1 MDTKSII
8 FRCEDQGLRMTD
20 QRRTIATILDSVID
34 HPDVEELYE
43 RINKVDKSISL
54 ATVYRTVKLFEE
66 LGILEK
72 LEFGDGRAR
81 YEDADREHHDHLI
94 NVQNGEVI
102 EFVNSDI
109 EKLQEK
115 IAQELGF
122 KLLGHKLELYGVPII
137 KKIPP
142 ANVFKK

>member
-137 KKIPP
+137 KK
-142 ANVFKK
+142 NTSS

>member
-20 QRRTIATILDSVID
+20 QRRTIATILDSVLD
-34 HPDVEELYE
+34 HPDVEELYR
-43 RINKVDKSISL
+43 RINKVDTSISL

-137 KKIPP
+137 KK
-142 ANVFKK
+142 NTSS

>member
-1 MDTKSII
+1 MDIKSII

-20 QRRTIATILDSVID
+20 QRRTIATILDSVLD
-34 HPDVEELYE
+34 HPDVEELHR

-102 EFVNSDI
+102 EFINSDI

-122 KLLGHKLELYGVPII
+122 KLLGHKLELYGIPII
-137 KKIPP
+137 KK
-142 ANVFKK
+142 NTSR

>member
-1 MDTKSII
+1 MDIKSII

-34 HPDVEELYE
+34 HPDVEELHR

-81 YEDADREHHDHLI
+81 YENADREHHDHLI

-102 EFVNSDI
+102 EFINSDI

-137 KKIPP
+137 KK
-142 ANVFKK
+142 NTSS

>member
-1 MDTKSII
+1 MDIKSII

-34 HPDVEELYE
+34 HPDVEELHR

-102 EFVNSDI
+102 EFINSDI

-122 KLLGHKLELYGVPII
+122 KLLGHKLELYGIPII
-137 KKIPP
+137 KK
-142 ANVFKK
+142 NTSR

>member
-1 MDTKSII
+1 MDFKSII

-34 HPDVEELYE
+34 HPDVEELYG

-137 KKIPP
+137 KK
-142 ANVFKK
+142 NTYS

>member
-34 HPDVEELYE
+34 HPDVEELHR

-94 NVQNGEVI
+94 NVQNGDVI
-102 EFVNSDI
+102 EFINSDI
-109 EKLQEK
+109 EKLQER

-122 KLLGHKLELYGVPII
+122 KLLGHKLELYGIPII
-137 KKIPP
+137 KK
-142 ANVFKK
+142 NTSS

>member
-1 MDTKSII
+1 M
-8 FRCEDQGLRMTD
+8 
-20 QRRTIATILDSVID
+20 
-34 HPDVEELYE
+34 
-43 RINKVDKSISL
+43 
-54 ATVYRTVKLFEE
+54 
-66 LGILEK
+66 EK

-137 KKIPP
+137 KK
-142 ANVFKK
+142 NTSS

>member
-1 MDTKSII
+1 MDTKSIS

-34 HPDVEELYE
+34 HPDVEELYG

-137 KKIPP
+137 KK
-142 ANVFKK
+142 NTSS

>member
-1 MDTKSII
+1 MDIKSII

-34 HPDVEELYE
+34 HPDVEELHR

-102 EFVNSDI
+102 EFINSDI

-137 KKIPP
+137 KK
-142 ANVFKK
+142 NTSS

>member
-34 HPDVEELYE
+34 HPDVEELYG

-94 NVQNGEVI
+94 NVQNGDVI

-137 KKIPP
+137 KK
-142 ANVFKK
+142 NTSS

>member
-1 MDTKSII
+1 M
-8 FRCEDQGLRMTD
+8 
-20 QRRTIATILDSVID
+20 
-34 HPDVEELYE
+34 
-43 RINKVDKSISL
+43 

-137 KKIPP
+137 KK
-142 ANVFKK
+142 NTSS

>member
-20 QRRTIATILDSVID
+20 QRRTIATILDSVLD
-34 HPDVEELYE
+34 HPDVEELHR
-43 RINKVDKSISL
+43 RINKVDESISL

-102 EFVNSDI
+102 EFINSDI

-137 KKIPP
+137 KK
-142 ANVFKK
+142 NTSS

>member
-34 HPDVEELYE
+34 HPDVEELYG

-122 KLLGHKLELYGVPII
+122 KLLGHKLELCGVPII
-137 KKIPP
+137 KK
-142 ANVFKK
+142 NTSS

>member
-1 MDTKSII
+1 MNNKSII
-8 FRCEDQGLRMTD
+8 KRCETQGLRMTD
-20 QRRTIATILDSVID
+20 QRRTIATLLDSITD
-34 HPDVEELYE
+34 HPDVEELYR
-43 RINKVDKSISL
+43 RINEVDRSISL

-66 LGILEK
+66 SGILEK

-94 NVQNGEVI
+94 NIQNGEVI

-115 IAQELGF
+115 IAKDLGF
-122 KLLGHKLELYGVPII
+122 KLLGHKLELYGVPID
-137 KKIPP
+137 KKTSI
-142 ANVFKK
+142 

>member
-34 HPDVEELYE
+34 HPDVEELYG

-81 YEDADREHHDHLI
+81 YEDADREHRDHLI

-137 KKIPP
+137 KK
-142 ANVFKK
+142 NTSS